1 MGRKPIKRRA
11 RRKRSTMTTNDA
23 IKELLEELLQEAMRF
38 GGILPIRVL
47 RNKLNELE
55 NKVH

>member
-1 MGRKPIKRRA
+1 
-11 RRKRSTMTTNDA
+11 MTEKEMRIA
-23 IKELLEELLQEAMRF
+23 ILEELLQEAMRF